1 MGEREAYSVRDFTM
15 RRLWKGF
22 SSYTVIG
29 VANTLIHW
37 QIFFM
42 LSVAAGLRQA
52 VSNLAAFCVAASFSF
67 YMNALYT
74 FDSRMSVGG
83 YLLFM
88 AAMGALSYG
97 VGYAGDLWRLHGLLT
112 VALFS
117 ALSLVLGFLF
127 SKYVVFRERET

>member
-1 MGEREAYSVRDFTM
+1 MRD
-15 RRLWKGF
+15 LWRGL

-37 QIFFM
+37 QIFFL
-42 LSVAAGLRQA
+42 LSVAASFSQA
-52 VSNLAAFCVAASFSF
+52 VSNLVAFCVAASFSF
-67 YMNALYT
+67 YMNGLYT
-74 FDSRMSVGG
+74 FDSKLSVGG

-97 VGYAGDLWRLHGLLT
+97 VGHVGDLWRLHGLLT

-127 SKYVVFRERET
+127 SKYVVFRERGV

>member
-1 MGEREAYSVRDFTM
+1 M
-15 RRLWKGF
+15 RLSCKGL

-37 QIFFM
+37 QIFFL
-42 LSVAAGLRQA
+42 LSVAFGFTQA
-52 VSNLAAFCVAASFSF
+52 TSNLAAFCVAASFSF

-74 FDSRMSVGG
+74 FDAKASVGG

-88 AAMGALSYG
+88 LAMGALSLG
-97 VGYAGDLWRLHGLLT
+97 VGHAGDVWRLHGLLT

-117 ALSLVLGFLF
+117 ALSLVFGFLF
-127 SKYVVFRERET
+127 SKHVVFRERDV

>member
-1 MGEREAYSVRDFTM
+1 M
-15 RRLWKGF
+15 RRLWRGF

-37 QIFFM
+37 QIFFL
-42 LSVAAGLRQA
+42 LSVAAGFSQA
-52 VSNLAAFCVAASFSF
+52 VSNLVAFCVAASFSF
-67 YMNALYT
+67 YMNGLYT
-74 FDSRMSVGG
+74 FDSKLSVGG

-97 VGYAGDLWRLHGLLT
+97 VGHAGDVWRLHGLLT

-127 SKYVVFRERET
+127 SKYVVFSERGV

>member
-1 MGEREAYSVRDFTM
+1 M
-15 RRLWKGF
+15 RRLWKGL

-37 QIFFM
+37 QIFFL

-67 YMNALYT
+67 YMNALFT
-74 FDSRMSVGG
+74 FDRKVSVGG

-88 AAMGALSYG
+88 AAMGALSYS
-97 VGYAGDLWRLHGLLT
+97 VGHAGDLWRLHGLLT

-127 SKYVVFRERET
+127 SKYVVFREREI

>member
-1 MGEREAYSVRDFTM
+1 M
-15 RRLWKGF
+15 RRLWEGL

-37 QIFFM
+37 QIFFL
-42 LSVAAGLRQA
+42 LSVAAGWRQA

-74 FDSRMSVGG
+74 FDSKLSVGG
-83 YLLFM
+83 YSLFM

-97 VGYAGDLWRLHGLLT
+97 VGYLGDLWRLHGLLT

-127 SKYVVFRERET
+127 SKYVVFGERDA

>member
-1 MGEREAYSVRDFTM
+1 M
-15 RRLWKGF
+15 RRLWRGL

-37 QIFFM
+37 QIFFL
-42 LSVAAGLRQA
+42 LSVAAGFSQA

-74 FDSRMSVGG
+74 FDSKLSVGG

-88 AAMGALSYG
+88 MAMGALSYG
-97 VGYAGDLWRLHGLLT
+97 VGLAGDVWRLHGLLT
-112 VALFS
+112 VALSS

-127 SKYVVFRERET
+127 SKYVVFRERGV

>member
-1 MGEREAYSVRDFTM
+1 M
-15 RRLWKGF
+15 RRLWKGL

-37 QIFFM
+37 QIFFL
-42 LSVAAGLRQA
+42 LSVAAGWRQA
-52 VSNLAAFCVAASFSF
+52 VANLLAFCVAASFSF

-74 FDSRMSVGG
+74 FDSKASVGG

-97 VGYAGDLWRLHGLLT
+97 VGHLGDVWRLHGLLT

-127 SKYVVFRERET
+127 SKYVVFRERDA

>member
-1 MGEREAYSVRDFTM
+1 M
-15 RRLWKGF
+15 RRVWKGL

-37 QIFFM
+37 QIFFL
-42 LSVAAGLRQA
+42 LSVAAGFSQA
-52 VSNLAAFCVAASFSF
+52 VSNLLAFCVAASFSF
-67 YMNALYT
+67 YMNGLYT
-74 FDSRMSVGG
+74 FDSKLSVGG

-97 VGYAGDLWRLHGLLT
+97 VGHLGDLWRLHGLLT

-117 ALSLVLGFLF
+117 ALSLLLGFLF
-127 SKYVVFRERET
+127 AKYVVFRERDV